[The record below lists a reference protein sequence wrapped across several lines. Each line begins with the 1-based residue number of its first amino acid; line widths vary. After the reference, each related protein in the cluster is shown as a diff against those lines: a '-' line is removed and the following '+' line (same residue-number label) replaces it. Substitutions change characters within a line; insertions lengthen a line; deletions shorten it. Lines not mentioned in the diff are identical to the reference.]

1 MSLTV
6 PTKYIKF
13 LVDNNDTISLFLET
27 TAQQSQKSAQ
37 VYGMGLSH
45 FARFLQQLGDIKN
58 RKYPKPSYTPDEI
71 IEALKKQ

>member
-13 LVDNNDTISLFLET
+13 LVDNNDTVSLFLET

-37 VYGMGLSH
+37 VYGMGLTFCPI
-45 FARFLQQLGDIKN
+45 FATVR
-58 RKYPKPSYTPDEI
+58 RY
-71 IEALKKQ
+71 